1 MNVSKKTLLL
11 IGCLVLLLSS
21 FSIGHV
27 SAQETGTWVYI
38 SPDPSYIY
46 INGTNQ
52 VTVDVMVRDVTNLN
66 AFEIMVEFDPD
77 IVTRIDFEIGDFLT
91 AVYCTNQYVL
101 PNSLRLVCTQLAQP
115 GKTGTGSLF
124 RMTFSGV
131 VEGVT
136 PLSITKAE
144 LFTPFGYMMP
154 TGMTNGTLHVVD
166 TTNFI
171 YLPLIMNV
179 SVQGALNRGG
189 VGVALARGI
198 HNGMGPYSGTSLNQP
213 GENLTI
219 ANVVADTYR
228 LHTNHPRVLNVPASL
243 NKRFTLAAGANHVP
257 ALRLASGNAVWTDNE
272 INIQDWTAV
281 CGALG
286 NPSLFPDA
294 DVNFDGAVDAR
305 DLALVAGNWGLTSAV
320 AYAAWLP

>member
-1 MNVSKKTLLL
+1 MNKKNHVILSL
-11 IGCLVLLLSS
+11 IVV
-21 FSIGHV
+21 IGLIFIPLGKA
-27 SAQETGTWVYI
+27 SAQANLITVY
-38 SPDPSYIY
+38 
-46 INGTNQ
+46 
-52 VTVDVMVRDVTNLN
+52 
-66 AFEIMVEFDPD
+66 FDPD
-77 IVTRIDFEIGDFLT
+77 PAYLYTTPSNTLVVDIKVTNAVDIWSYTIIVDYNA
-91 AVYCTNQYVL
+91 AVAVL
-101 PNSLRLVCTQLAQP
+101 QSYEV
-115 GKTGTGSLF
+115 
-124 RMTFSGV
+124 MDIFSGTMCQYAVNDPGHLGLGCVSWGGVPFNGDGTV
-131 VEGVT
+131 VRLTFVGVSTGQT
-136 PLSITKAE
+136 PLTFGA
-144 LFTPFGYMMP
+144 LTNFANTTPQQVPIVRQHGVL
-154 TGMTNGTLHVVD
+154 NVVD
-166 TTNFI
+166 PTNFQ